1 MFWICEVC
9 GAQNHESDGECQYCE
24 CEGPNCQR
32 NNCSDPCH
40 FMTEEEYQDFLERGY
55 NSFNLGF

>member
-40 FMTEEEYQDFLERGY
+40 FMTEEEYQDFLEQGWPK
-55 NSFNLGF
+55 